1 MNIRLEENLWIVND
15 GEYIIGEGESTAYVV
30 SNYDGETVYSNDD
43 FESCLCWIFNS
54 IQSK

>member
-15 GEYIIGEGESTAYVV
+15 GEYIIGEGESTTYVV

-43 FESCLCWIFNS
+43 FESCLYWILNS
-54 IQSK
+54 I

>member
-15 GEYIIGEGESTAYVV
+15 GEYIIGEGESTTYVV
-30 SNYDGETVYSNDD
+30 SNYDGETAYSNDD

-54 IQSK
+54 I

>member
-1 MNIRLEENLWIVND
+1 MNIRLEENRWIVND

-30 SNYDGETVYSNDD
+30 SNYDDETVYSNDD
-43 FESCLCWIFNS
+43 FERCLCWIFNS